1 MRRFLLL
8 ILIFMLSAVNA
19 FAAKIPEDVRS
30 YLKQEVPNVDIR
42 FDGVIIF
49 PSNTLYLPLY
59 PSLFSDI
66 KSLNIK
72 QTFPANTP
80 LRYEPDVVIF
90 NNDFVL
96 LKVLSDGEG
105 KRTVAHLNEPP
116 IEVRTGLLPQDMLV
130 PSGLI
135 VPENIKSIIGNL
147 KIATKN
153 EDMIRV
159 ENEDSYEEFISK
171 AEPLRA
177 RSVVS
182 ALQNKMLYVTT
193 NFSKNIQVVKP
204 GKNVPEYSLSQK
216 SIPVDVKAINDG
228 KFLLVTSYDR
238 PFVDVVS
245 VADSRFIK
253 QIALGSNPEQILL
266 DKPNNKA
273 YVASPSASTIYVIDL
288 NTMSLTQKIKIN
300 GYCEHILLTDN
311 KIFYV
316 DKLHNE
322 IWSIELDNGY
332 ELKDV
337 GNLPNISA
345 IAFADNKLFVAS
357 RTKSRI
363 AIIDYDTFGLVSE
376 FTTSSKPTSML
387 LYNDKLYVLGAQSN
401 EIQIIDVK
409 NNNIA
414 GSIELGSI
422 GFSSKIKL
430 IDDYG
435 HALVTDLKN
444 NQYSIVDLNSD
455 VLLDS
460 YYLSIPL
467 KDVVVADSVR
477 LFD

>member
-1 MRRFLLL
+1 MRKFLLL
-8 ILIFMLSAVNA
+8 ILIFMLSAMNA
-19 FAAKIPEDVRS
+19 FAAKIPEDVRN
-30 YLKQEVPNVDIR
+30 YLKQEIPNVDIR

-153 EDMIRV
+153 EDVIRV

-171 AEPLRA
+171 AEPLSA
-177 RSVVS
+177 RSVVF

-216 SIPVDVKAINDG
+216 SIPVDVKAVNDG

-266 DKPNNKA
+266 DVPNNKA

-409 NNNIA
+409 NNSIA
-414 GSIELGSI
+414 GSIALGSI

-477 LFD
+477 LFN

>member
-1 MRRFLLL
+1 MRKFLLL
-8 ILIFMLSAVNA
+8 ILIFMLSAINA
-19 FAAKIPEDVRS
+19 FAAKIPEDVQN
-30 YLKQEVPNVDIR
+30 YLKREIPNVDIR

-80 LRYEPDVVIF
+80 LKYEPDVVIF
-90 NNDFVL
+90 NNDLVL

-105 KRTVAHLNEPP
+105 KRTVAHLTEPP
-116 IEVRTGLLPQDMLV
+116 LEVRTGLLPQDMLV

-159 ENEDSYEEFISK
+159 ENEDSYEDFISK
-171 AEPLRA
+171 AEPMSSRT
-177 RSVVS
+177 VVS

-216 SIPVDVKAINDG
+216 SIPVDVKAVNDG

-253 QIALGSNPEQILL
+253 QISLGSNPEQILL
-266 DKPNNKA
+266 DEQNNKA
-273 YVASPSASTIYVIDL
+273 YIASPSASTIYVIDL
-288 NTMSLTQKIKIN
+288 SSMSLTQKIKIN
-300 GYCEHILLTDN
+300 GYCEHILLADK
-311 KIFYV
+311 KIFYI

-409 NNNIA
+409 NNSIA

-430 IDDYG
+430 IDNYG

-477 LFD
+477 LFN

>member
-1 MRRFLLL
+1 M
-8 ILIFMLSAVNA
+8 
-19 FAAKIPEDVRS
+19 
-30 YLKQEVPNVDIR
+30 
-42 FDGVIIF
+42 
-49 PSNTLYLPLY
+49 
-59 PSLFSDI
+59 
-66 KSLNIK
+66 
-72 QTFPANTP
+72 
-80 LRYEPDVVIF
+80 
-90 NNDFVL
+90 
-96 LKVLSDGEG
+96 
-105 KRTVAHLNEPP
+105 
-116 IEVRTGLLPQDMLV
+116 
-130 PSGLI
+130 
-135 VPENIKSIIGNL
+135 
-147 KIATKN
+147 
-153 EDMIRV
+153 
-159 ENEDSYEEFISK
+159 
-171 AEPLRA
+171 
-177 RSVVS
+177 
-182 ALQNKMLYVTT
+182 
-193 NFSKNIQVVKP
+193 
-204 GKNVPEYSLSQK
+204 
-216 SIPVDVKAINDG
+216 DVKAVNDG

-337 GNLPNISA
+337 GNLRNISA

-409 NNNIA
+409 NNSIA